1 MKRLL
6 KGGRV
11 IDPAS
16 RIDML
21 ADVLIDG
28 GKIVKM
34 GSGISVAD
42 AEIVDCSGKIVAPG
56 LIDMHVHLR
65 DPGLEA
71 KEDIVSGT
79 QAAAA
84 GGFPLVKGA
93 LFLTGSSLLVSFL
106 SIFFHLK
113 SL

>member
-6 KGGRV
+6 KGGRI

-16 RIDML
+16 GKDCL
-21 ADVLIDG
+21 ADILVAD
-28 GKIVKM
+28 GKIVSI
-34 GSGISVAD
+34 GCELAAAD
-42 AEIVDCSGKIVAPG
+42 AEVVDCSGKIVAPG

-84 GGFPLVKGA
+84 GGFRIHQLRLGR
-93 LFLTGSSLLVSFL
+93 
-106 SIFFHLK
+106 
-113 SL
+113 